1 MTDTLSSLFETG
13 AATDVGRVREHNEDS
28 YLVRPDVGIWTV
40 ADGMG
45 GHAAGEVASA
55 AVIEALGVIDQ
66 RPASA
71 AELLAFCEERVIAAN
86 HHINEI
92 ARERGEV
99 LGTTVVAL
107 LIYNKHYA
115 CVWSGD
121 SRIYLVRDGAI
132 QQVSRDHTEAEELIA
147 QGVLNED
154 EARSWPRR
162 NIVTRAIG
170 VHEHPEMDIQNG
182 VLRANDTFV
191 LCSDGLTEHVSD
203 REILAC
209 VRDNLPQK
217 ACDDLIAL
225 TLQRGAV
232 DNVTVIVVRYRPDET
247 TIVDEIKVVN
257 PENPASNVGKGSVR

>member
-1 MTDTLSSLFETG
+1 MQDTLSLFETG
-13 AATDVGRVREHNEDS
+13 AATHVGRVRERNEDS
-28 YLVRPDVGIWTV
+28 YLVRPEVGLWTV

-55 AVIEALGVIDQ
+55 TVVEALRAID
-66 RPASA
+66 RPTSA
-71 AELLAFCEERVIAAN
+71 ADLLALCEDRVIAAN
-86 HHINEI
+86 NKINEI

-99 LGTTVVAL
+99 LGTTLATL

-121 SRIYLVRDGAI
+121 SRIYLVRGGTI

-154 EARSWPRR
+154 EARNWPRR

-170 VHEHPEMDIQNG
+170 VQEHPEMEIQNG
-182 VLRANDTFV
+182 VLRADDAFV
-191 LCSDGLTEHVSD
+191 LCSDGLTEHVTD
-203 REILAC
+203 REILAR
-209 VRDNLPQK
+209 VSGNLSQT
-217 ACDDLIAL
+217 ACDELIAL

-247 TIVDEIKVVN
+247 TVVDELNAVRAEDPTGN
-257 PENPASNVGKGSVR
+257 GSGR